1 MSQAEPNSMFPF
13 HHSQRHGVI
22 EMKSQGKRGGK
33 KIYISTF
40 GELRRE
46 TKKSFS
52 FVLRKK
58 KKERKKVLR
67 SKDEVSR
74 I

>member
-33 KIYISTF
+33 KNKKYINIWGIEARNQKVF
-40 GELRRE
+40 LLR
-46 TKKSFS
+46 
-52 FVLRKK
+52 VK
-58 KKERKKVLR
+58 KKEEERKKE
-67 SKDEVSR
+67 SPEK
-74 I
+74 